1 MSAILHERDAFHRYL
16 VEQEILTLSPFSKYN
31 VLHVCSNAD
40 TGQKHSVV
48 VANLI
53 AQKISD
59 NLDLALVQRSK
70 KKDGQTLGNSFEEA
84 CTIYLQKTFNKLT
97 SLRPGTW
104 HIEKINSRRLSV
116 IGQYEQYTHLAELD
130 RLASE
135 HSELKAFLGD
145 GYTVSPDIIIARI
158 PEKDNIINVTEELV
172 CKNSALQTMLRASNH
187 ENPES
192 PAPILH
198 ASISC
203 KFTMRSDRAQNTR
216 TEALNLIRA
225 RKGRSPHIV
234 SLTSEPTVSRI
245 ASLAL
250 GTGDLDCVYHFA
262 LYELQEA
269 LEELGADDSLE
280 LLNSMTKGKRLKDIS
295 DLPLD
300 LTI

>member
-1 MSAILHERDAFHRYL
+1 MSTISHERNQFHRYL
-16 VEQEILTLSPFSKYN
+16 IEQEILTLSPFSKYGEQ
-31 VLHVCSNAD
+31 HVCSNAD
-40 TGQKHSVV
+40 TGQKHSVLI
-48 VANLI
+48 ANLI
-53 AQKISD
+53 AQKISG
-59 NLDLALVQRSK
+59 NLGITLKHRSQ

-84 CTIYLQKTFNKLT
+84 SAVYLQKTFSQLAN
-97 SLRPGTW
+97 LRPGIW
-104 HIEKINSRRLSV
+104 HIEKIKSRKQSAL
-116 IGQYEQYTHLAELD
+116 GQYEQYTHLAELD
-130 RLASE
+130 RLTAE

-158 PEKDNIINVTEELV
+158 PERDNIINATEV
-172 CKNSALQTMLRASNH
+172 IVGDDSAQQTMLRASNH

-262 LYELQEA
+262 LYELREA
-269 LEELGADDSLE
+269 LMELDADDSLE
-280 LLNSMTKGKRLKDIS
+280 LLNAMTKGKRLKDIS

-300 LTI
+300 LAI